1 MLRRGCCFPIL
12 PNVWLSRFR
21 GHSLIYS
28 ENSAAGDSV
37 SDWQCCVAVVGICV
51 FSIIPNAAA
60 QSTLHTIFLH
70 DRHWCQSTSALTAVP
85 QVALSSVCSLQHPQ
99 KRALLTLIQFMFF
112 WDKSNFNKQFKDL
125 SWVSA
130 VTSVSL
136 GEAITFGIR
145 DLFFFGAEQRIPWPL
160 SVMSGQ
166 ERFRYFFGT
175 FQVSKLKFH
184 ALMIWWREGQD
195 EYNKVLNG

>member
-1 MLRRGCCFPIL
+1 MLCCCCWNLCFF
-12 PNVWLSRFR
+12 N
-21 GHSLIYS
+21 HSQCS
-28 ENSAAGDSV
+28 SAINTA
-37 SDWQCCVAVVGICV
+37 
-51 FSIIPNAAA
+51 
-60 QSTLHTIFLH
+60 HYIFTRSPLMP
-70 DRHWCQSTSALTAVP
+70 STSALTAVP

-145 DLFFFGAEQRIPWPL
+145 DLFFFGAEQRTPWPL
-160 SVMSGQ
+160 SLMSGQ

-175 FQVSKLKFH
+175 FQVNKLKFH